1 MTSKILPLENMKK
14 EIHTR
19 QEIKQLKQRF
29 RQLERGSLILTCQQ
43 RKKRRGIV
51 LASWSSHANKERK
64 GEALCL
70 LLKIFRQLNITMPFS
85 EALELMPVYSMF
97 MKDLLT
103 EKRSI
108 RDEGVVTREV
118 GCNAI
123 FRKTLPNKQERK
135 PLS

>member
-1 MTSKILPLENMKK
+1 MLLGPHMPTKK
-14 EIHTR
+14 E
-19 QEIKQLKQRF
+19 
-29 RQLERGSLILTCQQ
+29 
-43 RKKRRGIV
+43 
-51 LASWSSHANKERK
+51 KERHY
-64 GEALCL
+64 ACF
-70 LLKIFRQLNITMPFS
+70 LKIFRQLNITMPFS